1 MRNVVKELEWK
12 AISTEIRWKELKGC
26 GSRDIFWPDG
36 VHLNLLRKHIF
47 YFLGEL
53 KKEGVAVDID
63 PPPEVEPTYM
73 VRPRECRCM
82 SMLTDKKEGNLSEP
96 TASESSVRSE
106 YIYPNGEVQISL
118 F

>member
-12 AISTEIRWKELKGC
+12 AISTEIRWKELKEC

-36 VHLNLLRKHIF
+36 VHLNILRKHII

-53 KKEGVAVDID
+53 EKEDVEVDIEL
-63 PPPEVEPTYM
+63 PPKVEPTYM

-82 SMLTDKKEGNLSEP
+82 SMLPDSKEGRLSKP
-96 TASESSVRSE
+96 TESESSVRAE